1 MNQGEEPSFHYS
13 ILVDNVIMWVILL
26 LQQRVEN
33 GDLNWLI
40 PDKFLAFSGPHP
52 KSKIENGMCVLC
64 FSLSLINVTMS
75 LWLCILYIL
84 TLCQLG
90 NILNVFVLFFLNQL
104 RKIDLHSV
112 TVTVFHQRFDC
123 SCDFFKI
130 CFVLELRQTVKTQM
144 KCSIMLHF
152 ISVYTV
158 C

>member
-75 LWLCILYIL
+75 LWLCIIFIW
-84 TLCQLG
+84 TLCLLG
-90 NILNVFVLFFLNQL
+90 NISHAFFVFSKSTFF
-104 RKIDLHSV
+104 RKWHSV
-112 TVTVFHQRFDC
+112 IVFHC
-123 SCDFFKI
+123 VPKGLIVHVIFFI

-144 KCSIMLHF
+144 KCRIMLHF
-152 ISVYTV
+152 IRVCTV